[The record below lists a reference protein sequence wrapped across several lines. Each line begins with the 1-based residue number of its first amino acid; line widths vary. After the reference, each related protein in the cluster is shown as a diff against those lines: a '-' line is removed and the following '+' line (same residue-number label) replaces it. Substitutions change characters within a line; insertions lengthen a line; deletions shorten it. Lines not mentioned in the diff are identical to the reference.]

1 MIYLVTSSRT
11 RESSNGSTRAIF
23 AVHADFERQATSTI
37 ERFTAM
43 DNSMPLKPLGSSDIF
58 PRNTQRSNG

>member
-1 MIYLVTSSRT
+1 
-11 RESSNGSTRAIF
+11 
-23 AVHADFERQATSTI
+23 
-37 ERFTAM
+37 M